1 MNIMNNLEINNIII
15 FFNIF
20 LKDSE
25 LYLICPINKET
36 DLISKKLTIVY
47 NDKELLLKREIIK
60 DKYEPTQVLIYEF
73 PLNDSDEYNILV
85 KYNDISKSFKLKNII
100 SKKQYKLTLTTLFK
114 TDFNLIN
121 IFYDY
126 YKKQGIEHF
135 YFYYNDEITDN
146 IKALCDKK
154 DITLIQWNYQYWNNN
169 AKYSRHY
176 AQLGQMHD
184 AIYRFGKNMCD
195 YMIFCD
201 LDEYMYVENKKLI
214 NLIEDNKVDTFGFR
228 NIWANTLDNK
238 IPETFPSKF
247 KVGQKFRYKTRSKC
261 IHKMETVEHIGIHF
275 GTKFNKVELIKSDYD
290 MYHFHNWGGENI
302 TKYATLEDKII
313 MK

>member
-1 MNIMNNLEINNIII
+1 MSSFEVDNLII

-25 LYLICPINKET
+25 LYLICPINKEI
-36 DLISKKLTIVY
+36 DLISKKLIIVY
-47 NDKELLLKREIIK
+47 NNKKLLLKREIIK

-73 PLNDSDEYNILV
+73 LLNDFDEYDILV
-85 KYNDISKSFKLKNII
+85 KYNNISKSFKLKNII
-100 SKKQYKLTLTTLFK
+100 SEKQHKLTLTTLFK

-126 YKKQGIEHF
+126 YKKQGVEHF

-146 IKALCDKK
+146 IKTLCNKK
-154 DITLIQWNYQYWNNN
+154 DVTLIQWNYQYWNNN

-184 AIYRFGKNMCD
+184 AIYRFGKNICD

-247 KVGQKFRYKTRSKC
+247 KIGDKFRYRTRSKC
-261 IHKMETVEHIGIHF
+261 IHKMDTVEHIGIHF

-290 MYHFHNWGGENI
+290 MYHFHNWGGENL
-302 TKYATLEDKII
+302 TKYVTFREKTI

>member
-1 MNIMNNLEINNIII
+1 MNNLIIDNIVI

-20 LKDSE
+20 IKNGE
-25 LYLICPINKET
+25 LYLICPINKKT
-36 DLISKKLTIVY
+36 DLISKKLVILY
-47 NDKELLLKREIIK
+47 DNKELSIKHEIIK
-60 DKYEPTQVLIYEF
+60 DKYEPTQVLIYNF
-73 PLNDSDEYNILV
+73 SLNNLDEYNILV
-85 KYNDISKSFKLKNII
+85 KYNDISKSFTLKNII

-126 YKKQGIEHF
+126 YKKQGVEHF
-135 YFYYNDEITDN
+135 YLYYNDEITDN
-146 IKALCDKK
+146 IKTLCDKK

-201 LDEYMYVENKKLI
+201 LDEYMYVENKQLI

-228 NIWANTLDNK
+228 NIWSNTLDNK
-238 IPETFPSKF
+238 IPIIFPSKF
-247 KVGQKFRYKTRSKC
+247 NIGDKIRYGIRSKC
-261 IHKMETVEHIGIHF
+261 IHKMDSVEHIGIHY
-275 GTKFNKVELIKSDYD
+275 GTKFNKSELIKSNYD
-290 MYHFHNWGGENI
+290 MYHFHNWGGENV
-302 TKYATLEDKII
+302 TKYVTLKEKS
-313 MK
+313 MLK

>member
-1 MNIMNNLEINNIII
+1 MNNLEINNIII

>member
-1 MNIMNNLEINNIII
+1 MNGLIINDIIL

-20 LKDSE
+20 LKDGE

-36 DLISKKLTIVY
+36 ELISKELTIVY

-60 DKYEPTQVLIYEF
+60 DKYEPTQVLIYDF
-73 PLNDSDEYNILV
+73 PLNDFDEYNVLV
-85 KYNDISKSFKLKNII
+85 KYNDISKSFALKNIF

-126 YKKQGIEHF
+126 YKKQGVEHF
-135 YFYYNDEITDN
+135 YLYYNDEITDN
-146 IKALCDKK
+146 IKTLCNKN

-238 IPETFPSKF
+238 WSPTFPSTF
-247 KVGQKFRYKTRSKC
+247 KIGDKFRYRTRSKC
-261 IHKMETVEHIGIHF
+261 IHNMDTVEHIGIHF
-275 GTKFNKVELIKSDYD
+275 GTKFNKADLIKSDYD
-290 MYHFHNWGGENI
+290 MYHFHNWGGENV
-302 TKYATLEDKII
+302 TKYATLKEKTI